1 MRRLILLLTAL
12 ALAVAGC
19 GGGDDISIDG
29 EWARN
34 SPKNVKMGAA
44 YMNITS
50 ADGDALVGGSVDAS
64 IAERVEI
71 HAMMPVEGSSE
82 EEGMAM
88 MEMVEIP
95 RLELPAGEAAVLEPG
110 GYHVMFINIAEP
122 FEIGQ
127 KIDLTRARPIGRALN
142 ASGERSPPARRR

>member
-127 KIDLTRARPIGRALN
+127 KIDLTLQFEKADDVTVEIEVMEEAP
-142 ASGERSPPARRR
+142 

>member
-12 ALAVAGC
+12 ALTVAGC

-29 EWARN
+29 QWARN
-34 SPKNVKMGAA
+34 SPMNAKMGAA

-50 ADGDALVGGSVDAS
+50 ADGDALVGASVDPS

-88 MEMVEIP
+88 MEMVQIP
-95 RLELPAGEAAVLEPG
+95 QLDLPAGEAAVLEPG

-127 KIDLTRARPIGRALN
+127 KIDLTLQFEEADDVTVEVEVMEEAP
-142 ASGERSPPARRR
+142 

>member
-1 MRRLILLLTAL
+1 MRRLILFLTAL

-19 GGGDDISIDG
+19 GGSDDISIDSQ
-29 EWARN
+29 WARN
-34 SPKNVKMGAA
+34 SPMNAKMGAA

-50 ADGDALVGGSVDAS
+50 ADGDVLVGGSVDS
-64 IAERVEI
+64 GIAERVEI
-71 HAMMPVEGSSE
+71 HAMMAMDGASD

-95 RLELPAGEAAVLEPG
+95 RLELPAGEAAVLKPG
-110 GYHVMFINIAEP
+110 GYHVMFINIAQP

-127 KIDLTRARPIGRALN
+127 VIDLTLHFEKGDDVTVAVEVMEEGP
-142 ASGERSPPARRR
+142 

>member
-1 MRRLILLLTAL
+1 MRRLILLLTVFAL
-12 ALAVAGC
+12 ALAGC

-34 SPKNVKMGAA
+34 SPKNAMMGAA

-50 ADGDALVGGSVDAS
+50 ADGDVLIGGSVDSS

-71 HAMMPVEGSSE
+71 HAMMPVEGSTD

-95 RLELPAGEAAVLEPG
+95 RLELPAGEAAVLKPG
-110 GYHVMFINIAEP
+110 GYHVMFINIAQP

-127 KIDLTRARPIGRALN
+127 KIDLTLQFEKSDDITIAVEVMEEGP
-142 ASGERSPPARRR
+142 

>member
-1 MRRLILLLTAL
+1 MRRLVLLLTVLAL
-12 ALAVAGC
+12 ALAGC

-34 SPKNVKMGAA
+34 SPKNAMMGAA

-50 ADGDALVGGSVDAS
+50 ADGDVLIGGSVDSS

-71 HAMMPVEGSSE
+71 HAMMPVEGSTD

-95 RLELPAGEAAVLEPG
+95 RLELPAGEAAVLKPG
-110 GYHVMFINIAEP
+110 GYHVMFINIAQP

-127 KIDLTRARPIGRALN
+127 MIDLTLQFEKGDDVTIAVEVMEEGP
-142 ASGERSPPARRR
+142 

>member
-1 MRRLILLLTAL
+1 MRRLILLLTVLAL
-12 ALAVAGC
+12 ALAGC
-19 GGGDDISIDG
+19 GGDDDISIDG

-34 SPKNVKMGAA
+34 SPKNAMMGAA

-50 ADGDALVGGSVDAS
+50 ADGDVLIGGSVDSS

-71 HAMMPVEGSSE
+71 HAMMPVEGSTD

-95 RLELPAGEAAVLEPG
+95 RLELPAGEAAVLKPG
-110 GYHVMFINIAEP
+110 GYHVMFINIAQP

-127 KIDLTRARPIGRALN
+127 VIDLTLQFEKNDDVTIAVEVMEEGP
-142 ASGERSPPARRR
+142 